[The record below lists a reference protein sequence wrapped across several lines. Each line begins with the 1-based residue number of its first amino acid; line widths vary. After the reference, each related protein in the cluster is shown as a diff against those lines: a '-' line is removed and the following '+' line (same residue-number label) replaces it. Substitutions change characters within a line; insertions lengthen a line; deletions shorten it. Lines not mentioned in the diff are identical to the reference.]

1 MSKETSKVTAAKIT
15 TTLTKYAD
23 DVSEEDILCGKAIPL
38 EVIVREEDVELT
50 PEQVKEFQTIQ
61 KQIK

>member
-1 MSKETSKVTAAKIT
+1 MSKEASQFTVAKIT

-23 DVSEEDILCGKAIPL
+23 DVSEEDIVSGKAVPI
-38 EVIVREEDVELT
+38 EVIVNEEDVELS
-50 PEQVKEFQTIQ
+50 PEQVEEFHAIQ